1 MKTCTINKL
10 PESIAPY
17 LYEDAYKSFNNA
29 LYISAHPLSVVYVK
43 NEDIRTSMQ
52 LLKKWLKNDMDK
64 LLHEGLWLNHD
75 DLKNNKSAYLQVLYN
90 AFVDICN
97 EHGLRRVV
105 DKSLFKGKL
114 NCRRTE
120 IERNMSYE
128 EKRDD
133 IMKQITDGLREHIKT
148 MPQKIPQKNMSSI
161 MSILEDWFEELA
173 RRHYQFTSGH
183 KKNRLYLSDIII
195 NDIEWFRDRL
205 MTGQFTGRFTPEEYD
220 NGRKRISYPCVFD
233 VIMDSTKEAG
243 CPSPEDDMDE
253 KAIMKLII
261 QAVYNM
267 GRRDGMHDCYD
278 SY

>member
-1 MKTCTINKL
+1 MKTCAMDEL

-29 LYISAHPLSVVYVK
+29 LHISTHPLSVVYVK

-120 IERNMSYE
+120 IERNLSYE
-128 EKRDD
+128 EKRDS
-133 IMKQITDGLREHIKT
+133 IMKQITDDLCRYIKT

-161 MSILEDWFEELA
+161 MSILEDWFDELA
-173 RRHYQFTSGH
+173 GRNRHFTSGH
-183 KKNRLYLSDIII
+183 KKNRLYLNNVIID
-195 NDIEWFRDRL
+195 DIEWFRDKL
-205 MTGQFTGRFTPEEYD
+205 MTGQYTSGQYD
-220 NGRKRISYPCVFD
+220 NGREKISYPCVFD
-233 VIMDSTKEAG
+233 VIMDSTKEAN
-243 CPSPEDDMDE
+243 CPCPEDDMDE
-253 KAIMKLII
+253 KAIMKLLI
-261 QAVYNM
+261 QTVYSI
-267 GRRDGMHDCYD
+267 GWRDGMHDCYD